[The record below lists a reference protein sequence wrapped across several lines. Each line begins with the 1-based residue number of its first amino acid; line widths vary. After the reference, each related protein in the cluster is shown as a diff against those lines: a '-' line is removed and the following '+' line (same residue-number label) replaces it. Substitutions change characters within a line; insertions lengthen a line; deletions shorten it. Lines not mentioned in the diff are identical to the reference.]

1 MATNE
6 NQVGVVATFEIQ
18 QFVKNQQ
25 IYVQTLNK
33 TNAETE
39 KQVKVQQQAA
49 QKQESS
55 LKDTLAV
62 FGKYAAG
69 ITAAVGIITVAFNE
83 AMKAAEEGARITQL
97 QESFTRLIGT
107 EEDAAAMMRQLAE
120 ATRGTMTE
128 EQMMSPILRALTGSE
143 GVFAD
148 KLKESAPMLFE
159 MAAASAKL
167 NPLLGDTAT
176 VLDGMA
182 AALETGNTRGLKRY
196 GIVIDSTKAQEDYA
210 KSIGLT
216 KDQLTE
222 EEQKTA
228 NLNAVLEYHN
238 TLMAQV
244 GGTVESRI
252 DPYKRLSAAIEE
264 QKDKLLKWADT
275 ILGPVADALA
285 TEINRGDRI
294 ANVAKEHG
302 AEIVKLTSNYQDYIT
317 ELVRVRMNEEG
328 LNATTEDAKNRIAA
342 WGSDLGVIADDLN
355 GLTQSEYDFTKAGR
369 DMGGTFDNITNTGVN
384 TAKAWTQAQDILRRQ
399 QELAAKKF
407 ENYNK
412 KLQDV
417 QIKTGESLLTAEK
430 DFQDKSA
437 KAWTDYI
444 EKSNSIIADGIKARA
459 KIEQS
464 YNDSIVKAQSD
475 YLRGLEDLNY
485 GHGNK
490 LADIER
496 GYQDRIREIQM
507 TYQEDAQDA
516 VRNLDA
522 IALLRAREKRDKDLT
537 AARQSHD
544 EEVRAEQEAYQR
556 SLFELQRAL
565 QDKRD
570 EAERDRRRALDE
582 QRQNEQDAQDDA
594 KQAYRNQLTD
604 AQNAFA
610 EKQATIRAQYAQ
622 EDAAA
627 QAHYLSQEAA
637 LTNHL
642 NAMQAIMARY
652 GMLGGESV
660 NPVRVG
666 GGYRRAQGGIDI
678 VSSPSQFTV
687 GEAGP
692 ELMITAPLNR
702 AIPTPAMQIVNHVG
716 DFSHSIN
723 AAIESSVTGM
733 DGRITAAVRKA
744 LQEVIG
750 R

>member
-6 NQVGVVATFEIQ
+6 NQVGVVATFDIQ
-18 QFVKNQQ
+18 QFVQNQKV
-25 IYVQTLNK
+25 YVQLIQK
-33 TNAETE
+33 TNDETS
-39 KQVKVQQQAA
+39 KQVKAQQKAA
-49 QKQESS
+49 QAQQEALKNLKEDFIKGSVAIAGAIGAIVIAFKQ
-55 LKDTLAV
+55 
-62 FGKYAAG
+62 
-69 ITAAVGIITVAFNE
+69 
-83 AMKAAEEGARITQL
+83 AEQGARTIQL

-107 EEDAAAMMRQLAE
+107 EAEAAAMMRQLAD

-128 EQMMSPILRALTGSE
+128 EQLMAPILQALTGSE

-148 KLKESAPMLFE
+148 KLKESAPMLYE

-167 NPLLGDTAT
+167 NPLLGSTAT
-176 VLDGMA
+176 VLEGMA
-182 AALETGNTRGLKRY
+182 ASLETGNTRGLKRY
-196 GIVIDSTKAQEDYA
+196 GIIIDSTKAQEDYA

-228 NLNAVLEYHN
+228 NLIAALEYHN

-244 GGTVESRI
+244 GGTVESAV
-252 DPYKRLSAAIEE
+252 DPFLRLGAAIDEVIDDMR
-264 QKDKLLKWADT
+264 KKLAPAAA
-275 ILGPVADALA
+275 IAADAIANLLMAGKNFTNQEQDILA
-285 TEINRGDRI
+285 ASRSYEDYTRAVQEAAAAQGLTITTGDRVSQLRGQGI
-294 ANVAKEHG
+294 
-302 AEIVKLTSNYQDYIT
+302 
-317 ELVRVRMNEEG
+317 
-328 LNATTEDAKNRIAA
+328 NAQKI
-342 WGSDLGVIADDLN
+342 
-355 GLTQSEYDFTKAGR
+355 LTQQEYELAKAGQESL
-369 DMGGTFDNITNTGVN
+369 TIENIRVN
-384 TAKAWTQAQDILRRQ
+384 AYKALSQAQDVNTRV
-399 QELAAKKF
+399 QEAQIKKLDD
-407 ENYNK
+407 YHK

-430 DFQDKSA
+430 DYQDKSA

-485 GHGNK
+485 NHGNK

-496 GYQDRIREIQM
+496 GYQDRIREIQT

-556 SLFELQRAL
+556 SLYELQRAL

-582 QRQNEQDAQDDA
+582 QRQNEQEAQDDA
-594 KQAYRNQLTD
+594 KQAYRDQLTD

-642 NAMQAIMARY
+642 AAMQAIMARY

-678 VSSPSQFTV
+678 VNSPSQFTV

-702 AIPTPAMQIVNHVG
+702 AIPTPATQIVNHVG

-723 AAIESSVTGM
+723 AAIESSVSGM

-750 R
+750 Q